1 MQKLVV
7 ALGAMALTASG
18 AFAQTTERDLSVVG
32 RALSFLEGA
41 AGSDRTIAIVYDA
54 ASQAEAEA
62 LNAAM
67 AGGLS
72 AGRVTLNGQLVS
84 QGTAISGVD
93 AALFVG
99 ATASDAGAVQAA
111 TSSGIL
117 TVSTDLGCV
126 QSGNCVM
133 GIESEPAVR
142 IIVNNGAASSAGISF
157 STAFSMLVEEI

>member
-1 MQKLVV
+1 M
-7 ALGAMALTASG
+7 ALGAIAITASG
-18 AFAQTTERDLSVVG
+18 AVAQTTERDLSVVG
-32 RALSFLEGA
+32 RALSFLEGGG
-41 AGSDRTIAIVYDA
+41 GSDKTIAIVYDA

-67 AGGLS
+67 AGGMS

-84 QGTAISGVD
+84 QGSAISGVD

-99 ATASDAGAVQAA
+99 GTASDAGAVQSA
-111 TSSGIL
+111 TSAGIL

-126 QSGNCVM
+126 QSGACVM

-142 IIVNNGAASSAGISF
+142 IIVNNAAASSAGITF